1 MTILERTKITMRKV
15 NKRFIEELGKVLKQF
30 DVKALDDFINT
41 HKEYYNDDLI
51 WQWNNT
57 TEVIKEISLCKM
69 IIARTDMP
77 YYLQVKAFKR
87 LDEIRKELKTK

>member
-1 MTILERTKITMRKV
+1 MLKV
-15 NKRFIEELGKVLKQF
+15 YKQFSKELGKVLKRF
-30 DVKALDDFINT
+30 DIKALDDFINT
-41 HKEYYNDDLI
+41 HKEYYSDDLI

-57 TEVIKEISLCKM
+57 TEVVKEMSLCKM

-87 LDEIRKELKTK
+87 LDEIRKELKTR